1 MAKVID
7 LGWAKPDSEIYKS
20 SKLNVGARLTPPQ
33 QKNTEKNIAEIKN
46 PQSEIETE
54 EDGFRLEALRR
65 LKVRRQLEASLAR
78 TKK

>member
-20 SKLNVGARLTPPQ
+20 SKLNVGARLTQPQ
-33 QKNTEKNIAEIKN
+33 QKNTEKNMAGIKN

-54 EDGFRLEALRR
+54 EDGIRAEEMRR
-65 LKVRRQLEASLAR
+65 LKVQRQFEAYTGR